1 MIKEKN
7 SLHEENIHFTY
18 NVEFSKFL
26 CETNKEKIE
35 KKFPISLN
43 KETFDYYLYVHRV
56 FFFFKILD
64 LFTIQFLFP
73 RYLDIFKG

>member
-1 MIKEKN
+1 MIKDKN

-35 KKFPISLN
+35 DLQMEAYKN
-43 KETFDYYLYVHRV
+43 DENDENEYL
-56 FFFFKILD
+56 
-64 LFTIQFLFP
+64 
-73 RYLDIFKG
+73 

>member
-1 MIKEKN
+1 MLKYLKNYLNTKLNIIYKMIKDKN
-7 SLHEENIHFTY
+7 SLREENIHFTY

-43 KETFDYYLYVHRV
+43 KESFDYYLYVHRV
-56 FFFFKILD
+56 FFFF
-64 LFTIQFLFP
+64 
-73 RYLDIFKG
+73 